1 MRFHWLFQF
10 CAWIDQTP
18 LSQWIQA
25 AGWIVPLVQTV
36 HILAVAMVLASATMI
51 ALRLAGLIALDE
63 TPPRVVARFVP
74 FIWWPLIALAGSGLV
89 LIVGEPGRELLN
101 PIFQAKMVLL
111 LLAITATRWLTV
123 SLNDE
128 TASATRPGSPA
139 GAGLAVAPSLRA
151 VATATLLIW
160 VTIIFAG
167 RWIAYF

>member
-63 TPPRVVARFVP
+63 TPRRVVARFVP

-89 LIVGEPGRELLN
+89 LIVGEPGRDAEAAPEEL
-101 PIFQAKMVLL
+101 PE
-111 LLAITATRWLTV
+111 LALQSRSRAAESLPHGTR
-123 SLNDE
+123 N
-128 TASATRPGSPA
+128 SPA
-139 GAGLAVAPSLRA
+139 CLN
-151 VATATLLIW
+151 
-160 VTIIFAG
+160 
-167 RWIAYF
+167 